1 MKFGRTYVF
10 LAVMVPSDSFE
21 LLLIRLPQTSAIS
34 STGMVIIVY
43 QLQRAEEAD
52 QGRCCYGQNWEGSR
66 PCW

>member
-1 MKFGRTYVF
+1 
-10 LAVMVPSDSFE
+10 MVPSDSFE